1 MKSFL
6 GFPRTQLHWG
16 AVLSFKHLSPSKTIS
31 ICKKRKYFQQLREVV
46 KYNIFYR
53 VVSKRRKVPLLF
65 WPIVFCL
72 RSLPF
77 DSLFYLCKFSGL
89 CSFICVWM
97 KRHFRTK
104 CTDRKLSANGLVLMA
119 WSVLFNFLSR
129 HILGPDP
136 AGISWFEYM
145 KVFRRL
151 WRLCCYFEESVEV
164 GTGWLTEP
172 TTGGEDNY
180 CKRGM
185 AEGYNWGDT

>member
-1 MKSFL
+1 MHDPLLLQEDICQWISSFQRFIVMMKSFL

-16 AVLSFKHLSPSKTIS
+16 AVLSFKHLSLPP
-31 ICKKRKYFQQLREVV
+31 L
-46 KYNIFYR
+46 
-53 VVSKRRKVPLLF
+53 PLLF
-65 WPIVFCL
+65 EPIVFCL
-72 RSLPF
+72 RSFPF

-104 CTDRKLSANGLVLMA
+104 CTDRKLSANGLFLMA

-145 KVFRRL
+145 KVFRRM
-151 WRLCCYFEESVEV
+151 CCYFEESVEV